1 MKIFTL
7 LFYSALRNSRKT
19 VINMYESNL
28 DDNSCVMKSEMK
40 ESANS
45 TNVFEE
51 FMNNTCTLSHSG
63 LDMRNI
69 TNNNEHEELINISA
83 NFEKNSLLN
92 KLNSPKLSII
102 AKMNLID
109 VNDHLFEDISYAP
122 DICKGGLF
130 DDFNFEF

>member
-1 MKIFTL
+1 
-7 LFYSALRNSRKT
+7 
-19 VINMYESNL
+19 
-28 DDNSCVMKSEMK
+28 MKSEMK
-40 ESANS
+40 ESTNS

-51 FMNNTCTLSHSG
+51 FMNSTQNFCHSG

-102 AKMNLID
+102 AKMDLID
-109 VNDHLFEDISYAP
+109 VNDHLFEDINYAP

-130 DDFNFEF
+130 DDFDFEF